1 VAAAVPRVRRLC
13 GARGRG
19 ADALR
24 GPPGAGP
31 AGPRTPADPP
41 AARYASPLQPPTPKV
56 TSTRDARFLPL
67 LSRSHVFDF
76 AGAAPR
82 VSFFSFK

>member
-1 VAAAVPRVRRLC
+1 MAAAVPRVRRLC

-24 GPPGAGP
+24 GPAGAGP

-41 AARYASPLQPPTPKV
+41 AARYAY
-56 TSTRDARFLPL
+56 R
-67 LSRSHVFDF
+67 LSRTPHPQSDLNARRYFSPSSLSIMCSILRALPHV
-76 AGAAPR
+76 
-82 VSFFSFK
+82 